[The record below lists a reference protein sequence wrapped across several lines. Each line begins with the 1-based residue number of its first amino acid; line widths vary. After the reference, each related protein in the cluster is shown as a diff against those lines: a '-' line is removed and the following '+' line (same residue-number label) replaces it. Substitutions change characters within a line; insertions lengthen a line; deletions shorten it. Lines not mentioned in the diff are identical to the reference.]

1 MTSRAV
7 LSVFEDYQAS
17 RTKFVQTVAELAL
30 RPQNIESL
38 QNAGVMQLLR
48 PLLLD
53 TVPSIQQSAA
63 LALGRLANYSEELA
77 ECVVSAEVL
86 PQLIY
91 SLSEQNRYY
100 KKAAAFVLRSISKH
114 SAELAQCVVDAG
126 ALESL
131 VECLSEFE
139 PSVKEGAAWTLAYI
153 ARHNE
158 SLATSVVDSKEAVQ
172 QLILCLQEPELSL
185 KRISASAL
193 SEMAKHN
200 ICLAQNI
207 VDNGAVNYLVPL
219 IQHPDNKLVRQCC
232 SALAQIAKHSVDLAE
247 NIVEADIFP
256 KILNLLKKDKDLI
269 VKKNAATLIREI
281 AKHTPELA
289 RLIVNCGGD
298 SVIIDYITETAGNIR
313 LPGIM
318 ALGYIAAFSDTLA
331 LAIIVHQGILPL
343 KDSLIN
349 EQEDYIRA
357 AAAWSLGQIGRHTPD
372 HAKALAQADI
382 LSKLI
387 DVFQDSTSS
396 QDLKNKSQRALKAVL
411 SKCTHLIALQP
422 LLINYQSNIGCK
434 ILKYIVQQFAKVLPN
449 DSHNRKAFVQSG
461 ALQKIQELNH
471 LYKQQDKDGG
481 GSGSGTNAD
490 GNDNVDDDGNQDD
503 ADNQENVNYQ
513 DMLQYIATINSCFP
527 PELVQYYS
535 PNYSQQLLSK
545 LDDFDATS

>member
-7 LSVFEDYQAS
+7 LQVFEDYQAS

-126 ALESL
+126 SLESL

-153 ARHNE
+153 ARHNA
-158 SLATSVVDSKEAVQ
+158 SLAQSVVDSSNSVQ

-193 SEMAKHN
+193 SEIAKHSLS
-200 ICLAQNI
+200 LAQNI
-207 VDNGAVNYLVPL
+207 VDHGGINYLVPL
-219 IQHPDNKLVRQCC
+219 IQHPDNKLVRQVC

-247 NIVEADIFP
+247 NIVESEIFP
-256 KILNLLKKDKDLI
+256 KVLSLLQKDRDLI

-281 AKHTPELA
+281 AKHSPELA

-298 SVIIDYITETAGNIR
+298 SVIIEYITETSGNIR

-349 EQEDYIRA
+349 EAEDYIRA

-387 DVFQDSTSS
+387 AVYHDPASS
-396 QDLKNKSQRALKAVL
+396 QDLKNKAQRALKAVL
-411 SKCTHLIALQP
+411 SKCTHLVALQP
-422 LLINYQSNIGCK
+422 LLINANTDELQCK

-449 DSHNRKAFVQSG
+449 DTNNRKSFVQSG
-461 ALQKIQELNH
+461 ALQKIQELHH
-471 LYKQQDKDGG
+471 LFQQSHDKSAEKQ
-481 GSGSGTNAD
+481 SEEEPASAD
-490 GNDNVDDDGNQDD
+490 ND
-503 ADNQENVNYQ
+503 DNQENVNFA
-513 DMLQYIATINSCFP
+513 DMLQYIATINACFP

-535 PNYSQQLLSK
+535 PNYSEQLLNK
-545 LDDFDATS
+545 LDDYEAQS

>member
-7 LSVFEDYQAS
+7 LQVFEDYQAS

-53 TVPSIQQSAA
+53 HVPSIQQSAA

-100 KKAAAFVLRSISKH
+100 KKAASFVLRSISKH

-153 ARHNE
+153 CRHNE
-158 SLATSVVDSKEAVQ
+158 TLAQSVVDTNNCVDS
-172 QLILCLQEPELSL
+172 LILCLQEPELSL

-193 SEMAKHN
+193 SEIAKHN
-200 ICLAQNI
+200 ISLAQTV
-207 VDNGAVNYLVPL
+207 VDNGAINYLVPL
-219 IQHPDNKLVRQCC
+219 IQHPDNKLVRQVC

-247 NIVEADIFP
+247 NIVESEIFP
-256 KILNLLKKDKDLI
+256 KVLSLLKTDSDQI

-298 SVIIDYITETAGNIR
+298 SVIIEYITETTGNVR

-331 LAIIVHQGILPL
+331 LAIVVHHGILPL
-343 KDSLIN
+343 KDSLMN
-349 EQEDYIRA
+349 ESEDYIRA

-372 HAKALAQADI
+372 HSKALAQADI
-382 LSKLI
+382 FSKLI
-387 DVFQDSTSS
+387 EVYQHNESS
-396 QDLKNKSQRALKAVL
+396 QDLKNKAQRALKAVL
-411 SKCTHLIALQP
+411 TKCTHLIALQP
-422 LLINYQSNIGCK
+422 LLINYDTNDLNCK
-434 ILKYIVQQFAKVLPN
+434 ILKYIIHQFAKVLPN
-449 DSHNRKAFVQSG
+449 DNNNRKSFVQCG
-461 ALQKIQELNH
+461 ALQKVQELKH
-471 LYKQQDKDGG
+471 LYEANKDK
-481 GSGSGTNAD
+481 AE
-490 GNDNVDDDGNQDD
+490 ND
-503 ADNQENVNYQ
+503 ENNNMEKAESENIDYSEVLAFIN
-513 DMLQYIATINSCFP
+513 TINSCFP

-535 PNYSQQLLSK
+535 PNYSQQLLKK
-545 LDDFDATS
+545 LDEFDATS

>member
-7 LSVFEDYQAS
+7 LQVFEDYQAS
-17 RTKFVQTVAELAL
+17 RTKYVQTVAELAL

-100 KKAAAFVLRSISKH
+100 KKAASFVLRSISKH

-139 PSVKEGAAWTLAYI
+139 PSVKEGATWTLAYI

-158 SLATSVVDSKEAVQ
+158 SLAQSVVDTKNAIAQ
-172 QLILCLQEPELSL
+172 IILCLQEPELSL

-193 SEMAKHN
+193 SEIAKHN
-200 ICLAQNI
+200 IGLAQTI
-207 VDNGAVNYLVPL
+207 VENGAINYLVPL
-219 IQHPDNKLVRQCC
+219 IQHPDNKLVRQVC

-247 NIVEADIFP
+247 NIVESEIFP
-256 KILNLLKKDKDLI
+256 KILSLLKKDSDAI

-298 SVIIDYITETAGNIR
+298 SVLIEYITETTGNVR

-343 KDSLIN
+343 KDALVN
-349 EQEDYIRA
+349 ENEDYIRA

-387 DVFQDSTSS
+387 AVCKEDSSS
-396 QDLKNKSQRALKAVL
+396 QDLKTKAQRALKAVL

-422 LLINYQSNIGCK
+422 LLINSETDDLNCK
-434 ILKYIVQQFAKVLPN
+434 IVKFILQQFAKVLPN
-449 DSHNRKAFVQSG
+449 DTQNRKAFVQSG
-461 ALQKIQELNH
+461 ALQKIQELNC
-471 LYKQQDKDGG
+471 LYQQNTSSDKEEEE
-481 GSGSGTNAD
+481 N
-490 GNDNVDDDGNQDD
+490 GN
-503 ADNQENVNYQ
+503 NQENVNYS
-513 DMLQYIATINSCFP
+513 DVLQYISTINSCFP

-535 PNYSQQLLSK
+535 PNYSQQLLNK
-545 LDDFDATS
+545 LDEYEAKP

>member
-7 LSVFEDYQAS
+7 LQVFEDYQAS

-100 KKAAAFVLRSISKH
+100 KKAASFVLRSISKH

-153 ARHNE
+153 SRHNE
-158 SLATSVVDSKEAVQ
+158 NLAQCVVDTNNAIP

-193 SEMAKHN
+193 SEIAKHN
-200 ICLAQNI
+200 ISLAQNI
-207 VDNGAVNYLVPL
+207 VDNGGINYLVPL
-219 IQHPDNKLVRQCC
+219 IQHPDNKLVRQVC

-247 NIVEADIFP
+247 NIVESEIFP
-256 KILNLLKKDKDLI
+256 KILSLLKKDQDLI
-269 VKKNAATLIREI
+269 IKKNAATLIREI

-298 SVIIDYITETAGNIR
+298 SVIIEYITETTGNIR

-349 EQEDYIRA
+349 ENEDYIRA

-372 HAKALAQADI
+372 HSKALAQADI
-382 LSKLI
+382 FSKLI
-387 DVFQDSTSS
+387 NVYKDSSSS

-411 SKCTHLIALQP
+411 QKCTHLIALQP
-422 LLINYQSNIGCK
+422 LLINYDTNDLNCK
-434 ILKYIVQQFAKVLPN
+434 ILKYIIQQFAKVLPN
-449 DSHNRKAFVQSG
+449 DNNIRKSFVQSG
-461 ALQKIQELNH
+461 ALQKIQEFKYLYEQNH
-471 LYKQQDKDGG
+471 NKQASGSGPSDENQDKDI
-481 GSGSGTNAD
+481 
-490 GNDNVDDDGNQDD
+490 V
-503 ADNQENVNYQ
+503 DNQENVNYS
-513 DMLQYIATINSCFP
+513 DILQYIGTINSCFP

-535 PNYSQQLLSK
+535 PNYSQQLLKK
-545 LDDFDATS
+545 LDEYENQP

>member
-7 LSVFEDYQAS
+7 LQVFEDYQAS

-30 RPQNIESL
+30 RPANIESL

-100 KKAAAFVLRSISKH
+100 KKAAAFVLRSIAKH
-114 SAELAQCVVDAG
+114 SEELAQCVVDAG
-126 ALESL
+126 SLESL

-153 ARHNE
+153 ARHSE
-158 SLATSVVDSKEAVQ
+158 GLAQSVVDSKQAVQ

-193 SEMAKHN
+193 SEIAKHSV
-200 ICLAQNI
+200 CLAQTI
-207 VDNGAVNYLVPL
+207 VDQGGINYLVPL
-219 IQHPDNKLVRQCC
+219 IQHPDNKLVRQVC

-247 NIVEADIFP
+247 NIVEAEVFP
-256 KILNLLKKDKDLI
+256 KILSLLQKDRDLV
-269 VKKNAATLIREI
+269 VKKNAATLCREI

-289 RLIVNCGGD
+289 RMIVNCGGD
-298 SVIIDYITETAGNIR
+298 SVLIEYITETQGNIR

-331 LAIIVHQGILPL
+331 LAIIVHQGVLPL
-343 KDSLIN
+343 KDSLCN

-382 LSKLI
+382 LSKLVAVYR
-387 DVFQDSTSS
+387 DQSSS
-396 QDLKNKSQRALKAVL
+396 QDLRNKSQRALKAVL
-411 SKCTHLIALQP
+411 CKCTHLVALQP
-422 LLINYQSNIGCK
+422 LLINSPIDTSSADQGVSCK
-434 ILKYIVQQFAKVLPN
+434 ILKYVVQQFAKVLPN
-449 DSHNRKAFVQSG
+449 DAHNKKAFVQSG
-461 ALQKIQELNH
+461 ALQKVQELKHRLSANS
-471 LYKQQDKDGG
+471 GG
-481 GSGSGTNAD
+481 GGQQP
-490 GNDNVDDDGNQDD
+490 VDDQEDEENHDESNQ
-503 ADNQENVNYQ
+503 Q

-535 PNYSQQLLSK
+535 PNYSQQLLNK
-545 LDDFDATS
+545 FDDYDAQ